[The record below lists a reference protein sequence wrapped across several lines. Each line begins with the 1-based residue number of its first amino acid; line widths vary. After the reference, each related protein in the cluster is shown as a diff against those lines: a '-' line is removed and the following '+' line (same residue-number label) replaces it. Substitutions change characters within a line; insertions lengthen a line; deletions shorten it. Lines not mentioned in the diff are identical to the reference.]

1 MNSGETDSQ
10 LGLSYHYKG
19 WHFGASV
26 IYLLTPHGSSFIDKK
41 YNRYVQQ
48 DNLISFKG
56 QANTILLSASFNF
69 HHGRKYDAGKRKLNN
84 SDSDNGI
91 R

>member
-1 MNSGETDSQ
+1 M
-10 LGLSYHYKG
+10 
-19 WHFGASV
+19 
-26 IYLLTPHGSSFIDKK
+26 ILTSSFTDKK
-41 YNRYVQQ
+41 YSRYVWQ

-69 HHGRKYDAGKRKLNN
+69 HHGRKYEAGTRKLNN
-84 SDSDNGI
+84 SDGDNDI